1 MLQRRHVVENS
12 LYHGWTG
19 WYDCGSVPVVRHVP
33 AFLTTRMFLLSQ
45 GHISVWDALT
55 GRRVKTV
62 LLGDGDTTVFV
73 RCVNVCD
80 NKTVVCDYGKE
91 VKIVTFPAVMDKAE

>member
-1 MLQRRHVVENS
+1 MLQRRHVVENA

-19 WYDCGSVPVVRHVP
+19 WYDCVSVPVVHHVP
-33 AFLTTRMFLLSQ
+33 AFLTTRMFPLSQ

>member
-1 MLQRRHVVENS
+1 MLSRTLFITGGQVGVTVVLLPFFFHFHFCS
-12 LYHGWTG
+12 LL
-19 WYDCGSVPVVRHVP
+19 VVF
-33 AFLTTRMFLLSQ
+33 FLSPPLQ
-45 GHISVWDALT
+45 GHISVWHVLT

-62 LLGDGDTTVFV
+62 LLGDDDTSVFV
-73 RCVNVCD
+73 RYVNVCD